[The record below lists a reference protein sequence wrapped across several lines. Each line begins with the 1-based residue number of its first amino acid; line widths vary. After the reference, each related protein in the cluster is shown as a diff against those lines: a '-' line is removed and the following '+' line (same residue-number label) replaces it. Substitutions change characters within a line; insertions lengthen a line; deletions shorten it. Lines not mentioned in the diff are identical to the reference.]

1 MQHGLEELQGSLRLC
16 TLSAG
21 TDQGSVRDPV
31 WEEALV
37 QHCLE
42 EPRFPVRSVPY
53 RRALRSVALLILSA
67 CQASNVLQLEKSS
80 MHYLN

>member
-1 MQHGLEELQGSLRLC
+1 MPHGLKELQGSLRLC
-16 TLSAG
+16 TLSGG

-42 EPRFPVRSVPY
+42 ELPGSLRLCTPF
-53 RRALRSVALLILSA
+53 RR
-67 CQASNVLQLEKSS
+67 
-80 MHYLN
+80 H